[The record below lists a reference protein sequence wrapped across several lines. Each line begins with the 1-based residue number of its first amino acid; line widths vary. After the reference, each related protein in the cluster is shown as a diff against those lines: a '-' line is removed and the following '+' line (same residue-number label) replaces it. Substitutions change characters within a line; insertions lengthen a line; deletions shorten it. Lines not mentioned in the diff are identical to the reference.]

1 MRKPTAEP
9 ASGRRSVA
17 PVFPMRIAIGGRG
30 RYALR
35 LSETAMLLTIT
46 ASFSP
51 ATDLGYLLHKNPSR
65 AQTMDLGFGRA
76 HVFYPEISSE
86 RCTAALLL
94 EVDPIALVR
103 GRNGPAGADRKL
115 EEYVNDRPYA
125 ASSFLSVAI
134 ARVFASAM
142 AGSSKERPELAATE
156 LPLEAHLAALPCRGG
171 EALLRRL
178 FEPLGYRLDAAR
190 TPLDESH
197 PEWGMSA
204 YFSVTLS
211 ATRRLA
217 DLLTHIYVL
226 VPVLDDDKHYWVGDD
241 EVEKLLR
248 RGEGWLDSHPERDL
262 IVRRYLR
269 HQRSLARS
277 ALQRLTAEEEPE
289 ADTLALE
296 RAAEEQL
303 LESPLRLGE
312 QRIGT
317 VLAVLKQSDAHRVL
331 DLGCGEGHLLAA
343 LLKEKAFDEIV
354 GMDVS
359 HRSLERASDRI
370 RLERMPDRQ
379 RERVRLI
386 HGSLMY
392 RDRRLEGYD
401 AAALVEVIEH
411 LDTPRL
417 HAMERNVF
425 EFARPRTV
433 VVTTPNSEYN
443 VRFEGLLAGRFRHRD
458 HRFEWTRA
466 EFERWARDIG
476 ERFGYEPRFLPVGSE
491 DAALGAPTQMA
502 VFSQ

>member
-1 MRKPTAEP
+1 
-9 ASGRRSVA
+9 
-17 PVFPMRIAIGGRG
+17 
-30 RYALR
+30 
-35 LSETAMLLTIT
+35 MLLTIT

-65 AQTMDLGFGRA
+65 AQSMDLGFGKA
-76 HVFYPEISSE
+76 HVFYPEINPE

-103 GRNGPAGADRKL
+103 GRRGPAGADRKL

-134 ARVFASAM
+134 ARVLASAM
-142 AGSSKERPELAATE
+142 AGTSKERPVLAASE
-156 LPLEAHLAALPCRGG
+156 LPLEAHLTALPCRGG

-178 FEPLGYRLDAAR
+178 FEPLGYRLDATQAQ
-190 TPLDESH
+190 LDELH

-204 YFSVTLS
+204 YFSVTIS
-211 ATRRLA
+211 ARKRLA
-217 DLLTHIYVL
+217 DLLTHLYVL

-248 RGEGWLDSHPERDL
+248 HGEGWLDSHPERDL

-269 HQRSLARS
+269 HQRSLARA
-277 ALQRLTAEEEPE
+277 ALERLTAEEEPQ
-289 ADTLALE
+289 ADTLASD
-296 RAAEEQL
+296 RAAEEYQL
-303 LESPLRLGE
+303 EGRIGLGE
-312 QRIGT
+312 QRVGA
-317 VLAVLKQSDAHRVL
+317 VLAMLKQSGARRVL

-343 LLKEKAFDEIV
+343 LLKEKPFDEIV

-359 HRSLERASDRI
+359 HRSLERASDRL
-370 RLERMPDRQ
+370 RLEHMPDRQ

-401 AAALVEVIEH
+401 AAAVVEVIEH
-411 LDTPRL
+411 LDPPRL
-417 HAMERNVF
+417 RAMERNVF

-443 VRFEGLLAGRFRHRD
+443 VKFEGLAAGRFRHRD

-466 EFERWARDIG
+466 EFDRWARDIG
-476 ERFGYEPRFLPVGSE
+476 ERFGYEPRFLPVGNE
-491 DAALGAPTQMA
+491 DAAVGAPTQMA
-502 VFSQ
+502 VFSR

>member
-1 MRKPTAEP
+1 
-9 ASGRRSVA
+9 
-17 PVFPMRIAIGGRG
+17 
-30 RYALR
+30 
-35 LSETAMLLTIT
+35 MLLTIT

-65 AQTMDLGFGRA
+65 AQSMDLGFGKA
-76 HVFYPEISSE
+76 HVFYPEINPE
-86 RCTAALLL
+86 RCTAALLV

-103 GRNGPAGADRKL
+103 GRRGPAGSDRKL

-125 ASSFLSVAI
+125 ASSFLSVAM

-142 AGSSKERPELAATE
+142 AGSSKERPELAARE
-156 LPLEAHLAALPCRGG
+156 LPLEAHLAALPCHGG
-171 EALLRRL
+171 EILLRRL
-178 FEPLGYRLDAAR
+178 FEPLGYQLDATQA
-190 TPLDESH
+190 PLDESH
-197 PEWGMSA
+197 PEWGMSP
-204 YFSVTLS
+204 YFSVRLS
-211 ATRRLA
+211 ANRRLA
-217 DLLTHIYVL
+217 DLLTHLYVL

-248 RGEGWLDSHPERDL
+248 HGEGWLDSHPERDL

-269 HQRSLARS
+269 HQRSLARA
-277 ALQRLTAEEEPE
+277 ALERLTAEEEPQ
-289 ADTLALE
+289 ADRLAVE
-296 RAAEEQL
+296 HGVEEQQ
-303 LESPLRLGE
+303 LEGQIRLGE
-312 QRIGT
+312 QRIGS
-317 VLAVLKQSDAHRVL
+317 VLAVLKRSGAHRVL

-343 LLKEKAFDEIV
+343 LLKEKRFEEII

-359 HRSLERASDRI
+359 HRSFERASDRI
-370 RLERMPDRQ
+370 KLERMPDRQ

-411 LDTPRL
+411 LDPPRL
-417 HAMERNVF
+417 RAMERNVF

-443 VRFEGLLAGRFRHRD
+443 VKFEGLPAGRFRHRD

-466 EFERWARDIG
+466 EFERWARDIC
-476 ERFGYEPRFLPVGSE
+476 ERFGYEPRFTSIGNE
-491 DAALGAPTQMA
+491 DAILGAPTQMA
-502 VFSQ
+502 VFSR